1 MGSHNSDCVSITQD
15 DGHTF
20 VSRAIA
26 KVGFVSG
33 ASGKSLGTD
42 ANEKLR
48 ATLETLVREQF
59 EGNRA
64 AAARRLGVS
73 QSLVQEFLGGTR
85 GAGTKL
91 LKAISDFTHRP
102 IDELMGR
109 PALVSGSDPDVVH
122 PVLGSRPGAHEAL
135 ARAKRQEPWFPAF
148 AWEDAMSTATLIA
161 PAVVTPAMLVA
172 AARLSM
178 SVRSGEQLDEATMA
192 QAEAEEADREARQI
206 EAQRLVREAEAR
218 GEKLDAI
225 KVMNDLRLRNQR
237 AELDA
242 AKARDAA
249 HGTAN
254 DAPPAPANDGTKK
267 PGKKR

>member
-1 MGSHNSDCVSITQD
+1 MSDHDEQIRERVRAWMAERHPGRGGLARAAEAMGITRVMLGEYLK
-15 DGHTF
+15 GHRGAGGEKTA
-20 VSRAIA
+20 RGIA
-26 KVGFVSG
+26 KV
-33 ASGKSLGTD
+33 LGITTD
-42 ANEKLR
+42 EVFGLPKRRVLH
-48 ATLETLVREQF
+48 ATE
-59 EGNRA
+59 
-64 AAARRLGVS
+64 
-73 QSLVQEFLGGTR
+73 
-85 GAGTKL
+85 
-91 LKAISDFTHRP
+91 
-102 IDELMGR
+102 
-109 PALVSGSDPDVVH
+109 DPDVVH

-148 AWEDAMSTATLIA
+148 AWEDAMATATLIA

-218 GEKLDAI
+218 GEKLDPI

-267 PGKKR
+267 RGGRKG